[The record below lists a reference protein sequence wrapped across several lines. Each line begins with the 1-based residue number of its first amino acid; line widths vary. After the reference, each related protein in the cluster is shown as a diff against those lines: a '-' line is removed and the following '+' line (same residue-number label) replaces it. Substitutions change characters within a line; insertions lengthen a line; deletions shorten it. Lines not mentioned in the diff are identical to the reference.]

1 MVKKVSLNIP
11 DDTYTELAS
20 LSDFHRQDVKD
31 VIVAILSAVG
41 SCGTSIMNLGKEYK
55 VPVKLDNVMCQ
66 ILDAGF
72 EMMDRLSNQVLERLE
87 VKGLYVLGDVEI
99 DFDEND
105 LWLQYNAMRGCN
117 LKIDEFCVWIGR
129 LVTLRTSSYIEVKK
143 ADSRAL
149 TKLQKVVQN
158 VEAREEFS
166 GLDIDEDEEINIKI
180 EEDEEFWTLV
190 IEGTVGS
197 FGNLPSVKR
206 IAKFVEQ
213 IFRKARIG

>member
-20 LSDFHRQDVKD
+20 LSDFHKEDVKD
-31 VIVAILSAVG
+31 VIATILSAVG
-41 SCGTSIMNLGKEYK
+41 SYGERIMNLGKEYK
-55 VPVKLDNVMCQ
+55 VPVKLNNVMCR

-72 EMMDRLSNQVLERLE
+72 NMMDGLSNQVLDRLE
-87 VKGLYVLGDVEI
+87 VKGLYVPGDVGI

-105 LWLQYNAMRGCN
+105 LWLQYDAIRGCN
-117 LKIDEFCVWIGR
+117 LKIDEFCVWIGKV
-129 LVTLRTSSYIEVKK
+129 VTLRTSSYIEVKK
-143 ADSRAL
+143 VNSNAL

-166 GLDIDEDEEINIKI
+166 GLNIDKDEECNIKI

-190 IEGTVGS
+190 IECTVGS
-197 FGNLPSVKR
+197 FGNLPSLKR
-206 IAKFVEQ
+206 MSKFVEQ
-213 IFRKARIG
+213 IFKKTGIE

>member
-1 MVKKVSLNIP
+1 
-11 DDTYTELAS
+11 
-20 LSDFHRQDVKD
+20 
-31 VIVAILSAVG
+31 
-41 SCGTSIMNLGKEYK
+41 
-55 VPVKLDNVMCQ
+55 
-66 ILDAGF
+66 
-72 EMMDRLSNQVLERLE
+72 LE

-166 GLDIDEDEEINIKI
+166 GLDIDKDEEINIKI